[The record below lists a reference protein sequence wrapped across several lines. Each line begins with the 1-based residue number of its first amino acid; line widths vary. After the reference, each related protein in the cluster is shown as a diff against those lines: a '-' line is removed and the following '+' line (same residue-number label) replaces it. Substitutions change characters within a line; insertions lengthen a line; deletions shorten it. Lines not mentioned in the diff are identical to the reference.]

1 MCGMCES
8 GTFLPWPLHVGT
20 GNWHISEENY
30 CTDETA
36 PVACVFVGFKEIFQV
51 SVNLMFI

>member
-8 GTFLPWPLHVGT
+8 GTFLPWPLRFGS

-30 CTDETA
+30 CTDESA
-36 PVACVFVGFKEIFQV
+36 PVVCVFVGFKERFQV